1 MDVTEFKLL
10 LPKIEKND
18 LGGIEIH
25 KQMASLIHNYSFPN
39 KIDTYR
45 KASVMALL
53 YVKLEKVFVAMIE
66 RTTYDGKHSGQ
77 IAFAGGKK
85 EPEDESN
92 WACAQREVFEEIG
105 VNPIKYK
112 LVKAL
117 SPVCVAVSNFIV
129 YPFVAFT
136 EKPLTFTKQE
146 KEVENILEI
155 ELASLLEPKIV
166 EETSIKMS
174 ENESFNVPCFNVE
187 NTVIWGATAMIV
199 NELIHLINH
208 SMEQ

>member
-1 MDVTEFKLL
+1 MNVTEFKLL
-10 LPKIEKND
+10 IPKIEKNA

-25 KQMASLIHNYSFPN
+25 RQMASLKHNYSFPN
-39 KIDTYR
+39 KLDSYR

-53 YVKLEKVFVAMIE
+53 YVKFGKVYVAMIE
-66 RTTYDGKHSGQ
+66 RTIYDGKHSGQ

-85 EPEDESN
+85 ESEDISN
-92 WACAQREVFEEIG
+92 WACAQREVSEEIG
-105 VNPIKYK
+105 VNSSQYQFM
-112 LVKAL
+112 KAL

-129 YPFVAFT
+129 YPFVAFA
-136 EKPLTFTKQE
+136 EKPLSFTKQV

-166 EETSIKMS
+166 EETNIEIS

-187 NTVIWGATAMIV
+187 SKVIWGATAMIV
-199 NELIHLINH
+199 NELIHLINN
-208 SMEQ
+208 SIE